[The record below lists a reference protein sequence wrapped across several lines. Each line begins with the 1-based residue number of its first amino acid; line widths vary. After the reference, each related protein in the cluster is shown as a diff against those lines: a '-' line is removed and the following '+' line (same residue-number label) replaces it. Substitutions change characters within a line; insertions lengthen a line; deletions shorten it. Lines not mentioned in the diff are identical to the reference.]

1 MKRVVHLSLIG
12 GALCA
17 VLATV
22 MSDRG
27 AGQRAEAQEAA
38 AAKVSP
44 EAVERS
50 RDTIKLLDNV
60 YKQAV
65 VLITEKY
72 VHDESDF
79 AAGSAAVELF
89 RRIGEGGSHQVR
101 LLDATGEPYDIKNVA
116 QDDFEK
122 KGIEQIK
129 AGQDYYDQV
138 VTKDGKPYLRAITP
152 IPVVM
157 EKCVMCH
164 SHYADAKKGEA
175 IGAIAYELPIK

>member
-1 MKRVVHLSLIG
+1 MKRIVHLSLLAG
-12 GALCA
+12 TLFAA
-17 VLATV
+17 TATV
-22 MSDRG
+22 MLGQADERKEG
-27 AGQRAEAQEAA
+27 ARAGA

-50 RDTIKLLDNV
+50 RDTVKLLDNV

-89 RRIGEGGSHQVR
+89 RRVGQGGSHQVR
-101 LLDATGEPYDIKNVA
+101 LLDATGDPYDVENVA
-116 QDDFEK
+116 KDDFEK
-122 KGIEQIK
+122 KGIAQLK
-129 AGQDYYDQV
+129 AGKDYYDEV

-152 IPVVM
+152 IPVVL

-164 SHYADAKKGEA
+164 SHYADAKEGEA